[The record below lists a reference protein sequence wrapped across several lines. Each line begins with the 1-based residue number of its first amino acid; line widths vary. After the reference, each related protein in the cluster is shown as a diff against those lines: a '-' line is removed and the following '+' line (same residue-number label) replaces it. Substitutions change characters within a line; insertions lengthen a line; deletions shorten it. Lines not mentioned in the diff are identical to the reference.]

1 MEENHGGRVEEEPQ
15 RRGLI
20 FLGGLTVTSARCDG
34 VERGGLWIVKSVL
47 A

>member
-1 MEENHGGRVEEEPQ
+1 MKENHGGRVETEPQ

-20 FLGGLTVTSARCDG
+20 FFGHVTVTSARCDG
-34 VERGGLWIVKSVL
+34 VERGGLWIVKSLL